1 MNETH
6 ALFTHID
13 TSERRKLALAKQAAE
28 QQLERIDEG
37 PPASLCKFESHK
49 IFHFFGNNGIKVLL
63 VPPVVQL
70 KMGST
75 GPDRESPRKTKLEHE
90 ITVEARDFFDDQSRS
105 LTIDEVKFKYKLA
118 QLPDEMI

>member
-1 MNETH
+1 MSVEERDAYMNETH

-49 IFHFFGNNGIKVLL
+49 QLLFLWKQWNKSTFSATCCSTKNGLNW
-63 VPPVVQL
+63 
-70 KMGST
+70 T
-75 GPDRESPRKTKLEHE
+75 
-90 ITVEARDFFDDQSRS
+90 
-105 LTIDEVKFKYKLA
+105 
-118 QLPDEMI
+118 